1 MADKISI
8 DGVEHEISDLD
19 EISKKLVISISKVD
33 EKIHDNANLIAV
45 LTRAKNSY
53 MEELTRKALAD
64 KAGFDF
70 LE

>member
-53 MEELTRKALAD
+53 MEELKRKALAD